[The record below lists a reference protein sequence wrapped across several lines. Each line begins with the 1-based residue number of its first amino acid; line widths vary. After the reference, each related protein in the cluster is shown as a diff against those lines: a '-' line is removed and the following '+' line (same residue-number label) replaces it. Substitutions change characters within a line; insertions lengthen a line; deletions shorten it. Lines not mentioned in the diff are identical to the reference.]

1 MSTLLL
7 VFGLSSYYALR
18 YSLYENTDNVLV
30 SRMNEIQINLQS
42 SENIEE
48 INQLKSMPNEMIF
61 IYSYDGKLMRF
72 YGFFVDIPNFSLIK
86 DRVSKGESF
95 FVSATTDY
103 NWNARFYVSSITI
116 DETPLIIIVGRFIDE
131 ILTVLLRLKKIL
143 IFTGIFVLILAGIGG
158 FILADRSFKPVS
170 KIIDTAQRIE
180 ETNLNERIEVQSED
194 ELGRLASTLNQMIS
208 RLERAFEQQNQI

>member
-72 YGFFVDIPNFSLIK
+72 YGFFCRYPPNFSLIK

-95 FVSATTDY
+95 FCICY
-103 NWNARFYVSSITI
+103 Y
-116 DETPLIIIVGRFIDE
+116 
-131 ILTVLLRLKKIL
+131 RL
-143 IFTGIFVLILAGIGG
+143 
-158 FILADRSFKPVS
+158 
-170 KIIDTAQRIE
+170 
-180 ETNLNERIEVQSED
+180 
-194 ELGRLASTLNQMIS
+194 
-208 RLERAFEQQNQI
+208 